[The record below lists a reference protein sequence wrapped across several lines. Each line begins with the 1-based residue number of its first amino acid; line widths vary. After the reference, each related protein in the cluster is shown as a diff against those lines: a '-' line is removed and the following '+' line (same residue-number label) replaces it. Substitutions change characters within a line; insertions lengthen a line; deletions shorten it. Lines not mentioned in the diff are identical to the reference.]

1 MSQLVQE
8 LWLQSKLR
16 DVGAKVNAF
25 SGTTDPKTRREH
37 FRGVIRNGGYME
49 QPSSEG
55 GPTFA
60 ALFRATYGEAL

>member
-1 MSQLVQE
+1 MTQLVQE

-25 SGTTDPKTRREH
+25 SGTTDTGTRREH
-37 FRGVIRNGGYME
+37 FRAVIRTGGYVE
-49 QPSSEG
+49 QPSSKG

-60 ALFRATYGEAL
+60 ALFLATYGEAL